1 MRRFAVILVWTLS
14 IILPLGCGQGGEIA
28 TQTSEVVVLDDAA
41 PADPFDK
48 EFLVDGERALRIVTG
63 IAPPRLVDRGPR
75 VRFPSSDRQICF
87 PAATIIVVVDKAGA
101 VRETEIVSVTPAV
114 EYVDGQ
120 RRQLTAEESFALIK
134 EREFAIRNWTYEPAM
149 KDGEPVPVLVD
160 GGWRMNCR

>member
-1 MRRFAVILVWTLS
+1 MKRPAIIVVWTLVAF
-14 IILPLGCGQGGEIA
+14 LPLGCRQGGEMA

-48 EFLVDGERALRIVTG
+48 EFLVDGERASRIVTG
-63 IAPPRLVDRGPR
+63 MAPPRLVSRGPR
-75 VRFPSSDRQICF
+75 VRFPSSDRNVCF
-87 PAATIIVVVDKAGA
+87 PAATIIVVVDKSGA
-101 VRETEIVSVTPAV
+101 VRETEIVSVAPAV

-149 KDGEPVPVLVD
+149 KDGAPVPVLVD